1 MITFITDRDPNV
13 TAKLLDSKRLGKQR
27 IEALQILNS
36 LVGISKPSNH
46 PAFKMW
52 KGYEEYLLYSYI
64 PAIMNEWKRRGYS
77 NTLCDIRVEELK
89 KMVPMPGEL
98 EQPEWFGEKVFVTHK
113 SRLIQKNKEYYKP
126 LFPDV
131 PENLAYYWPI
141 GRKEE

>member
-52 KGYEEYLLYSYI
+52 KGYEGYLLYAYI

-89 KMVPMPGEL
+89 KIVPMPEKL
-98 EQPEWFGEKVFVTHK
+98 EQPEWFGEKVFITHK
-113 SRLIQKNKEYYKP
+113 SRLIQKNREYYKH

-131 PENLAYYWPI
+131 PENLAYYWPT